1 MACALAQALQNRNA
15 VNEDKVFQFTKREYE
30 AVCPP
35 RRSTVA
41 KKDVTSVRSTIEW
54 LKQEGEL
61 VSIKEEIDRDLEV
74 VGVIKAL
81 DNGPA
86 LLFENIKDYP
96 GVRTIA
102 NIFAREDR
110 VARMFGVDDWRKLK
124 FKVLEGIRHPIPPK
138 IVDEAPCQEVVIT
151 KDFDVPSML
160 PITKGEGSFGVQAR
174 L

>member
-1 MACALAQALQNRNA
+1 MAWPLQIMEA
-15 VNEDKVFQFTKREYE
+15 INE
-30 AVCPP
+30 APCPS
-35 RRSTVA
+35 RRLTVS

-61 VSIKEEIDRDLEV
+61 ISVTEEIDRDLEV

-86 LLFENIKDYP
+86 FLFENIKGYP
-96 GVRTIA
+96 EVRTIA

-110 VARMFGVDDWRKLK
+110 VARMFDVDDWRKLK

-138 IVDEAPCQEVVIT
+138 IVDQAPCQEVVIT
-151 KDFDVPSML
+151 EGFDVPSML
-160 PITKGEGSFGVQAR
+160 PINQYTERDGARVMAYTKQ